1 MTLHTLKI
9 QMKYADAVLSGEKS
23 FEVRK
28 NDRGF
33 KPGDEIVFI
42 VVNDSGY
49 QIATPPGTLSTGLPT
64 GSTTCSTTSRPRP
77 EIRGAGHIKGGRM
90 ITDEKRREAA
100 AKEV

>member
-9 QMKYADAVLSGEKS
+9 QMKYVDAVLSGEKS

-49 QIATPPGTLSTGLPT
+49 QIGDAARHPLNGIAYRINYVLDDFEGLAQKYVALAI
-64 GSTTCSTTSRPRP
+64 S
-77 EIRGAGHIKGGRM
+77 KV
-90 ITDEKRREAA
+90 DE
-100 AKEV
+100 

>member
-1 MTLHTLKI
+1 MHTLKI
-9 QMKYADAVLSGEKS
+9 QMKYADAVLRRREA

-49 QIATPPGTLSTGLPT
+49 QIGDAARHPLNGIAYRINYVLDDFEAS
-64 GSTTCSTTSRPRP
+64 PRNTWRWP
-77 EIRGAGHIKGGRM
+77 YQRWTNDYR
-90 ITDEKRREAA
+90 
-100 AKEV
+100 